1 LTGDTGPVGP
11 TGATGATG
19 STGPAGPTG
28 ATGAKG
34 DTGATGPTGPAGAD
48 GVAASSDNFVD
59 LTTNQSIDGA
69 KQFQKAAT
77 NTIAFD
83 AGTNLSI
90 DFSRSNLAY
99 TSGGGA
105 TPTYTLTNLKNG
117 GAYSLVLT
125 RTTNSGIATFTATNF
140 TFKNMGTIAMT
151 SGKAHIYSFIV
162 VGAVVYVSMATEN

>member
-11 TGATGATG
+11 TGDTGATG

-59 LTTNQSIDGA
+59 LTTNQIVDGA

-77 NTIAFD
+77 NTLAFN
-83 AGTNLSI
+83 AETSTTI